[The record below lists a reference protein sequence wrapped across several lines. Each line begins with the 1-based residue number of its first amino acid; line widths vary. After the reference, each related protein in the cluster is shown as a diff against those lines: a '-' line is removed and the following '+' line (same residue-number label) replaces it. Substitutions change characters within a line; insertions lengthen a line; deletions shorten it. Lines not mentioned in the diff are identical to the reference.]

1 MEQNRKKK
9 NLITI
14 NQKLVVDETDDSFY
28 TRIPFTKDDY
38 VEFSKEN
45 CKWLSEHTM
54 QVEIKDNDTI
64 HKIQKETTIVD
75 GKEEE
80 CFQRTGSNITGEE
93 LKKHYDDVYERQ
105 ALLGTS
111 DRTNNTS
118 RYLDPDDFPN
128 WFIDPPED
136 VDDMQ
141 FQSKY
146 NRADNYSEIE
156 HSIVDCNKIFSND
169 EKFEEVEKKNVEQ
182 AKDAIFKVNDFD
194 IHTYKNEEL
203 LKFYPEEL
211 KQDKEFIQALT
222 YKEMQEN
229 YLTQYTKQNSN
240 TSNIT
245 EAIEHTK
252 ENITLAN
259 AVITEK
265 IDAYIEN
272 SKILN
277 SASQS
282 FKDNFS
288 TIDKEYFKSLTPELQ
303 QSETFREVYSLYSAQ
318 KNYCELLKNTIDC
331 YQDHIQTLANSDKMS
346 DNIAAY
352 NLNEK
357 VENTIVKKYN
367 ESALEIQNTRFAMER
382 EMSKYQNIKPHQFQD
397 NTISIYSMY
406 NQYTPDTCKTI
417 ARGKVF
423 NIYQNTS
430 NNAYFVG
437 VNRNNKI
444 NALSGE
450 NKNIASIKAI
460 SLQMHAQNTV
470 SNSLGLT
477 KKREA
482 ALERAI

>member
-1 MEQNRKKK
+1 M
-9 NLITI
+9 
-14 NQKLVVDETDDSFY
+14 
-28 TRIPFTKDDY
+28 
-38 VEFSKEN
+38 
-45 CKWLSEHTM
+45 
-54 QVEIKDNDTI
+54 
-64 HKIQKETTIVD
+64 
-75 GKEEE
+75 
-80 CFQRTGSNITGEE
+80 
-93 LKKHYDDVYERQ
+93 
-105 ALLGTS
+105 
-111 DRTNNTS
+111 
-118 RYLDPDDFPN
+118 
-128 WFIDPPED
+128 
-136 VDDMQ
+136 
-141 FQSKY
+141 
-146 NRADNYSEIE
+146 
-156 HSIVDCNKIFSND
+156 
-169 EKFEEVEKKNVEQ
+169 
-182 AKDAIFKVNDFD
+182 
-194 IHTYKNEEL
+194 
-203 LKFYPEEL
+203 
-211 KQDKEFIQALT
+211 
-222 YKEMQEN
+222 
-229 YLTQYTKQNSN
+229 
-240 TSNIT
+240 
-245 EAIEHTK
+245 
-252 ENITLAN
+252 
-259 AVITEK
+259 
-265 IDAYIEN
+265 
-272 SKILN
+272 
-277 SASQS
+277 
-282 FKDNFS
+282 
-288 TIDKEYFKSLTPELQ
+288 
-303 QSETFREVYSLYSAQ
+303 YSAQ

-397 NTISIYSMY
+397 NTISMYSMY

-460 SLQMHAQNTV
+460 SLQMHAQNTI

>member
-14 NQKLVVDETDDSFY
+14 NQKLVMDETDDSFY

-54 QVEIKDNDTI
+54 QVEIKDDDTI

-80 CFQRTGSNITGEE
+80 CFQRTDSNITGEE

-111 DRTNNTS
+111 DRT
-118 RYLDPDDFPN
+118 
-128 WFIDPPED
+128 
-136 VDDMQ
+136 
-141 FQSKY
+141 QSKY

-259 AVITEK
+259 AIV
-265 IDAYIEN
+265 
-272 SKILN
+272 SSIL
-277 SASQS
+277 
-282 FKDNFS
+282 
-288 TIDKEYFKSLTPELQ
+288 
-303 QSETFREVYSLYSAQ
+303 
-318 KNYCELLKNTIDC
+318 
-331 YQDHIQTLANSDKMS
+331 
-346 DNIAAY
+346 
-352 NLNEK
+352 
-357 VENTIVKKYN
+357 
-367 ESALEIQNTRFAMER
+367 
-382 EMSKYQNIKPHQFQD
+382 
-397 NTISIYSMY
+397 
-406 NQYTPDTCKTI
+406 CKHFLFP
-417 ARGKVF
+417 APCNG
-423 NIYQNTS
+423 Y
-430 NNAYFVG
+430 
-437 VNRNNKI
+437 
-444 NALSGE
+444 
-450 NKNIASIKAI
+450 
-460 SLQMHAQNTV
+460 
-470 SNSLGLT
+470 
-477 KKREA
+477 
-482 ALERAI
+482 

>member
-14 NQKLVVDETDDSFY
+14 NQKLVVDETDYSFY
-28 TRIPFTKDDY
+28 TRIPFTKDAF
-38 VEFSKEN
+38 VEFPKEN
-45 CKWLSEHTM
+45 CKWLSENTM
-54 QVEIKDNDTI
+54 QVEVKDNDTI
-64 HKIQKETTIVD
+64 HKIKKETTIVD

-80 CFQRTGSNITGEE
+80 VFSRSGSNITGEE
-93 LKKHYDDVYERQ
+93 LKQHYDDVYERQ
-105 ALLGTS
+105 AFLSTPQENYNRHF
-111 DRTNNTS
+111 DT
-118 RYLDPDDFPN
+118 DDFPN
-128 WFIDPPED
+128 WYIAPDD
-136 VDDMQ
+136 VDLYGSQHDRIG
-141 FQSKY
+141 
-146 NRADNYSEIE
+146 NREFE
-156 HSIVDCNKIFSND
+156 QPIVDSDKIFSNN
-169 EKFEEVEKKNVEQ
+169 EKSEEIEKKDMVQ
-182 AKDAIFKVNDFD
+182 AKNEISKINDFD

-203 LKFYPEEL
+203 LKYYPDEL

-229 YLTQYTKQNSN
+229 YLDQYTRQNSR
-240 TSNIT
+240 TTNIA

-252 ENITLAN
+252 ENIALGNT
-259 AVITEK
+259 VIAEK
-265 IDAYIEN
+265 IDAHIQN
-272 SKILN
+272 SKILD

-282 FKDNFS
+282 FKDNFA
-288 TIDKEYFKSLTPELQ
+288 TIDKDYFKSLSPELQ

-331 YQDHIQTLANSDKMS
+331 YQDRIQTLANSDKIS
-346 DNIAAY
+346 DKIAAF
-352 NLNEK
+352 NMNEK

-367 ESALEIQNTRFAMER
+367 ESALELQHTRFAMEH

-397 NTISIYSMY
+397 NTISMYSMY
-406 NQYTPDTCKTI
+406 AQHTPDKCKTI
-417 ARGKVF
+417 AKGKVF

-450 NKNIASIKAI
+450 NKNIAAIKAI
-460 SLQMHAQNTV
+460 SVQMHAQNTV
-470 SNSLGLT
+470 SNSLGLN

-482 ALERAI
+482 ALERVI